1 MFLQNSR
8 YFQQPVVDAVSRDGT
23 PVKAIS
29 LRRLPPI
36 SGDSRIVKGN
46 DRLDIIAQ
54 RQYNDPT
61 WFWHIADANTDLEAN
76 TLVEETLRVIVVPQ
90 Q

>member
-1 MFLQNSR
+1 MFLETSR
-8 YFQQPVVDAVSRDGT
+8 YFNQPIVDAINRDGKS
-23 PVKAIS
+23 VKALS

-36 SGDSRIVKGN
+36 SGNSLIVKGN

-54 RQYNDPT
+54 RQYNNPT
-61 WFWHIADANTDLEAN
+61 QFWHIADANTDLEAN
-76 TLVEETLRVIVVPQ
+76 HLVQETLRVILVPQ

>member
-1 MFLQNSR
+1 MFLENSR
-8 YFQQPVVDAVSRDGT
+8 YYQQPLVDALSRNGK
-23 PVKAIS
+23 PVKALS
-29 LRRLPPI
+29 LRRLPPARG
-36 SGDSRIVKGN
+36 SPHTVKGN

-61 WFWHIADANTDLEAN
+61 WFWHIADANTELEAN
-76 TLVEETLRVIVVPQ
+76 HLVRETLRVIIVPQ